1 MKIGDHAELKGASTE
16 TQFQID
22 TRLPTLPIYLAIVLA
37 EECFRRSIW
46 RVNTIKYLSIKLY
59 EFLRMSVGLKNAIQA
74 FTRLINSSTQD
85 LQFVFVYLD
94 DILIFTDSKEEQVV
108 NLLPAFERLQEYGLI
123 INLDK
128 YGSGITIYA
137 VLEQQVYGHCQS
149 LRFFHREMRPAEKY
163 YSAFDRELRHFTE
176 YTHHKSLTFAFPR
189 TPRPWSSRQQRH
201 FAFISEF
208 TTCIKHVS
216 GKQNVV
222 AESLSP
228 INSVHENSIL
238 PGIDIQSMAL
248 SQVKNDESFEDD
260 LVTLYYVM
268 GHVANHV
275 SRPNFVATPN
285 FRRCKWF
292 ITSINTG
299 NQKSHFKNVR
309 MEWQAK

>member
-1 MKIGDHAELKGASTE
+1 
-16 TQFQID
+16 
-22 TRLPTLPIYLAIVLA
+22 
-37 EECFRRSIW
+37 
-46 RVNTIKYLSIKLY
+46 
-59 EFLRMSVGLKNAIQA
+59 
-74 FTRLINSSTQD
+74 
-85 LQFVFVYLD
+85 
-94 DILIFTDSKEEQVV
+94 
-108 NLLPAFERLQEYGLI
+108 
-123 INLDK
+123 
-128 YGSGITIYA
+128 
-137 VLEQQVYGHCQS
+137 
-149 LRFFHREMRPAEKY
+149 MRPAEKY

-216 GKQNVV
+216 GSRMWWQNHFR
-222 AESLSP
+222 P
-228 INSVHENSIL
+228 SIL
-238 PGIDIQSMAL
+238 STKIRYFQGLISR
-248 SQVKNDESFEDD
+248 SFEDD